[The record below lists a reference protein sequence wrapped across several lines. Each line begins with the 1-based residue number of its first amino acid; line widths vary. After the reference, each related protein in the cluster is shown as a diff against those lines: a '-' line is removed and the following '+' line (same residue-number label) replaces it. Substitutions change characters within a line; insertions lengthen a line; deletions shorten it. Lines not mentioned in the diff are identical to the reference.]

1 MKIVVGFFVIGLH
14 FSQSLTPNWN
24 HRSGNVGDNNEVP
37 KIQIQSQT
45 RVDNTDNDNDNNN
58 NNILLLRGG
67 GSTNNVVKGTK
78 ATLSMTVDYWKH
90 AFKSLKE
97 KVKEPFASMK
107 IPRFLKSKQ
116 DQQTDD
122 LLQELQTTLVLN
134 VHVPNTTVLPQDVI
148 QLAAKRAG
156 LLGRPLKTDS
166 VQEFA
171 RALKQWY
178 ERKGYVLHSVTG
190 ATLHADTNTAE
201 IQVEEPY
208 LNHKPVDIIYC
219 KEMVVDLD
227 GSLLSFRQ
235 YKDKHS
241 RRDTLGLHDLKKKD
255 LNTTFITTIGKTSP
269 TRIAKALQLRPKTT
283 FQWQSHRWQA
293 ILAHGIFSKVL
304 RATPERMPDGTV
316 QLQILAIE
324 APPRNLE
331 YGLSKSLYTGSWEG
345 EVDFQHS
352 NILGGGE
359 SLGVTV
365 KRGTKD
371 AEPSVRLKFS
381 NDKFGLEG
389 GYDIEVFSDY
399 IGEHLDDGNDDD
411 DGKRESKD
419 FDHDELLDRKGATVR
434 LRNPINPKTIR
445 NSRAS
450 ACLER
455 TSTRSGQH
463 EAVGSVTLGLGPFRK
478 ELPLNARS
486 DVLGSLTTGTR
497 IIGEK
502 SSNFN
507 ILPYSI
513 LSATTRQIFPLTSE
527 GSRPLTLA
535 LQHTAT
541 TSTSHLPRHEGNAFG
556 IASKIRGCSPSG
568 NDRVSSFIIGTTEL
582 RIPIT
587 LPTDKFR
594 QDASIV
600 VFGDWSLTQK
610 DLQSSFDRKSSV
622 GIGLRKGLQGIPIK
636 YDLSYTQGGKF
647 RAFFG
652 LGRDFDV

>member
-1 MKIVVGFFVIGLH
+1 MKIAVGLFVIGLQL
-14 FSQSLTPNWN
+14 SQSLTPKWH
-24 HRSGNVGDNNEVP
+24 HRSGHFGDNNEVP

-45 RVDNTDNDNDNNN
+45 LVDNDDNHKND
-58 NNILLLRGG
+58 ILLLRGG
-67 GSTNNVVKGTK
+67 GSTDDIIKGTK
-78 ATLSMTVDYWKH
+78 ATLSMTADYWKH
-90 AFKSLKE
+90 AFQSLKT
-97 KVKEPFASMK
+97 KIREPFASIK
-107 IPRFLKSKQ
+107 IPRFLQSKQ
-116 DQQTDD
+116 DKLTDD

-156 LLGRPLKTDS
+156 LLGKPLRTES

-208 LNHKPVDIIYC
+208 LNNRPVDIIYC
-219 KEMVVDLD
+219 KEMVVDHD

-241 RRDTLGLHDLKKKD
+241 RRDTLGFHDLKKSD

-269 TRIAKALQLRPKTT
+269 TRIAKALQLRPRTS
-283 FQWQSHRWQA
+283 FQWQGHRWQA
-293 ILAHGIFSKVL
+293 ILANGIFTKVL

-324 APPRNLE
+324 APARNLE

-352 NILGGGE
+352 NVLGGGE

-381 NDKFGLEG
+381 DDKFGLEG
-389 GYDIEVFSDY
+389 GYDVEVFSDY
-399 IGEHLDDGNDDD
+399 IGEHLDDDND
-411 DGKRESKD
+411 GTSETKD

-434 LRNPINPKTIR
+434 LRNPINPKTIKH
-445 NSRAS
+445 SRAS

-463 EAVGSVTLGLGPFRK
+463 ESVGSLTLGMGPFRK
-478 ELPLNARS
+478 ELPLDARS

-497 IIGEK
+497 IVDGEK

-513 LSATTRQIFPLTSE
+513 LSATTRQIFPLTTE
-527 GSRPLTLA
+527 DSRPLTLA
-535 LQHTAT
+535 LQHSAT
-541 TSTSHLPRHEGNAFG
+541 TTTSHLPRHEGNALG
-556 IASKIRGCSPSG
+556 IASKIRGYSPSG
-568 NDRVSSFIIGTTEL
+568 SDRVSSYIIGTTEL

-636 YDLSYTQGGKF
+636 YDFSYTKGGKI